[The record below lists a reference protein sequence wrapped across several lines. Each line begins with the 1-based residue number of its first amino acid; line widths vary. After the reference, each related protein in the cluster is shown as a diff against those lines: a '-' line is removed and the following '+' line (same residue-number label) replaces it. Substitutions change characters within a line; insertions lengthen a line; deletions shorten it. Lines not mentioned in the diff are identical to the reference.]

1 MNTIAT
7 LIYISLPAV
16 LILGLIYCTGYI
28 LDAWKKIS
36 RIGKRSPLKGYKLWR
51 SPGESLMTKIDDSV
65 SEIIALMGLIPIS
78 ILFYSPFY
86 YGHFFALTKGKSIG
100 LNFYMIL
107 ITNGALIGYC
117 IWRIVRTWSIKHNYL
132 LGLDGETYVGQQ
144 LNHLMLLGCRIYHD
158 FQTAKQ
164 GNIDH
169 IVVSPAGVFAVETKG
184 KYKPDKKRGK
194 VDAKVVYD
202 GKKLKFSD
210 VAVTDQPL
218 QQSKELASTLSK
230 ELSSSIGKEITVI
243 PVVALPGW
251 WVELQAPLSD
261 VKIFNGKLVED
272 TGQFD
277 AEKIKRTFFFQT
289 NQGKGCLPQDLFT
302 AIVHRLDEKC
312 RNVEPKAYT
321 K

>member
-7 LIYISLPAV
+7 WIYILLPTALV
-16 LILGLIYCTGYI
+16 LILMFGTSYI
-28 LDAWKKIS
+28 LMAWKKIS
-36 RIGKRSPLKGYKLWR
+36 RQGKRSPLKGYKLWR
-51 SPGESLMTKIDDSV
+51 SPGESLIEKIDDCID
-65 SEIIALMGLIPIS
+65 EITAHMVLIPIS
-78 ILFYSPFY
+78 ILCYSPIY
-86 YGHFFALTKGKSIG
+86 YSQLFALTKGKPIG
-100 LNFYMIL
+100 FNFYFSL
-107 ITNGALIGYC
+107 SANGALIVYC
-117 IWRIVRTWSIKHNYL
+117 IWRIVKTWSAKHNYL

-158 FQTAKQ
+158 FQTTKQ

-184 KYKPDKKRGK
+184 KFKPDKKRGK
-194 VDAKVVYD
+194 VDAKVVYN

-210 VAVTDQPL
+210 VVVTDQPL
-218 QQSKELASTLSK
+218 QQSKELANTLSK
-230 ELSSSIGKEITVI
+230 ELSSSIGKEISVT

-251 WVELQAPLSD
+251 WVELQAPLKD
-261 VKIFNGKLVED
+261 VRIFNGKLVED

>member
-7 LIYISLPAV
+7 WIFILFPAALV
-16 LILGLIYCTGYI
+16 LTIIFCTSYI

-36 RIGKRSPLKGYKLWR
+36 RLGKRSPLKGYKLWR
-51 SPGESLMTKIDDSV
+51 SPGESLREKIDDCV
-65 SEIIALMGLIPIS
+65 NEIMAYMALIPIA
-78 ILFYSPFY
+78 ILCYSPIY
-86 YGHFFALTKGKSIG
+86 YSQLFALTKGKPIG
-100 LNFYMIL
+100 FNFYFAL
-107 ITNGALIGYC
+107 AANGALIVYC
-117 IWRIVRTWSIKHNYL
+117 IWRIVRTWSAKHNYL

-144 LNHLMLLGCRIYHD
+144 LNHLMLLGCRVYHD

-202 GKKLKFSD
+202 GKNLKFSD
-210 VAVTDQPL
+210 VVVTDQPL
-218 QQSKELASTLSK
+218 KQAKELANSLAQ
-230 ELSSSIGKEITVI
+230 ELSSSIGKKISVT

-251 WVELQAPLSD
+251 WVELQAPLSE
-261 VKIFNGKLVED
+261 VKIFNGKIMED
-272 TGQFD
+272 KGQFD
-277 AEKIKRTFFFQT
+277 AEKIKRNFFFQS
-289 NQGKGCLPQDLFT
+289 NLRNEFLPQDLFQ

-312 RNVEPKAYT
+312 RNVDPKAYAH
-321 K
+321 